1 MGAIKKV
8 WITDHDAELVALSI
22 ESANVKDKHMRVKIF
37 EAAFPEVPSKRN
49 PLRHVVHVSLLDEED
64 LKQILI
70 GICKYLKYDI
80 NFEE

>member
-1 MGAIKKV
+1 MGAIKNV
-8 WITDHDAELVALSI
+8 WVTDHESNLVALSI
-22 ESANVKDKHMRVKIF
+22 ESKNAIEKHMRVKIF
-37 EAAFPEVPSKRN
+37 EVAFPEVPSKRN